1 MGLGPIGASLGM
13 ALKKAEIRNT
23 RIVGFDRSRKA
34 VSEASKMGAVDHGT
48 RVYSEAV
55 DGAGLVVLDL
65 PGNEIVDTVKSVGP
79 MLKTGSVITDTR
91 ATTPSSMV
99 TAIEHMQSGT
109 NFVGGHPLLKKTAN
123 DLSQASD
130 SLFEG
135 ADYCVIPS
143 KSANNQAVSIVVGM
157 VESIGAKPFFLD
169 PEEHDGYVAAV
180 MNLPALMSYAM
191 TNIVT
196 SSASWR
202 DMSRFASEEYDLA
215 TRLAIKDP
223 QALVADS
230 IANKDALIHWIDQV
244 IGELYSYRKDISSNK
259 ERLETRFIRAW
270 EQRAKWEAGLTSE
283 NDKPDLPSARDTMAS
298 WIFSHRLWDRQ
309 KKITDASK
317 REPWQYPKKD

>member
-1 MGLGPIGASLGM
+1 MGLGPIGTSLGM

-23 RIVGFDRSRKA
+23 KIVGFDRSKRS
-34 VSEASKMGAVDHGT
+34 VSQASKIDAIDHGT

-55 DGAGLVVLDL
+55 DGARLVVLDL
-65 PGNEIVDTVKSVGP
+65 PGNEIVDTVKSIGP

-91 ATTPSSMV
+91 ATTPSSMI
-99 TAIEHMQSGT
+99 TAINHLQTGI
-109 NFVGGHPLLKKTAN
+109 NFVGGHPLLKNPPN

-135 ADYCVIPS
+135 ADYCVIPA
-143 KSANNQAVSIVVGM
+143 KSADNDAVSIVVGM
-157 VESIGAKPFFLD
+157 VETVGAKPFFLD

-180 MNLPALMSYAM
+180 MNLPVLMSYAM

-202 DMSRFASEEYDLA
+202 DMSRFASEEYNSA
-215 TRLAIKDP
+215 TRLAAKDP

-230 IANKDALIHWIDQV
+230 ISNKDALIHWIDQI
-244 IGELYSYRKDISSNK
+244 IGELYSYRNDISNNK
-259 ERLETRFIRAW
+259 EHLETRFIQAW
-270 EQRAKWEAGLTSE
+270 EQREKWMAGLTSE

-298 WIFSHRLWDRQ
+298 WVFSHRLWDRQ
-309 KKITDASK
+309 KKITDASR
-317 REPWQYPKKD
+317 REPWQYPNKD

>member
-1 MGLGPIGASLGM
+1 MDKIAIMGLGPIGASLGM

-99 TAIEHMQSGT
+99 TAIEHMQAGT

-143 KSANNQAVSIVVGM
+143 KSANNQAVSIVV
-157 VESIGAKPFFLD
+157 VEAVIMKKNLMKKKSI
-169 PEEHDGYVAAV
+169 
-180 MNLPALMSYAM
+180 M
-191 TNIVT
+191 
-196 SSASWR
+196 
-202 DMSRFASEEYDLA
+202 
-215 TRLAIKDP
+215 
-223 QALVADS
+223 
-230 IANKDALIHWIDQV
+230 
-244 IGELYSYRKDISSNK
+244 
-259 ERLETRFIRAW
+259 
-270 EQRAKWEAGLTSE
+270 
-283 NDKPDLPSARDTMAS
+283 
-298 WIFSHRLWDRQ
+298 
-309 KKITDASK
+309 
-317 REPWQYPKKD
+317 KKDVIMIMMRRMRMTILVEMNART